1 VRSDEPNAAR
11 SVPSSGHLS
20 AGTAGCAIA
29 RLAQDHIAAVALL
42 VQAGVPIF
50 RLTKLLIDGVACA
63 RSEFERV
70 VWALAGWEAAMRTV
84 ERTIRIQVRKYRD
97 SDLLLATSDDL
108 RGLNVIGRSDSEI
121 KEKVPGSVREML
133 EAQGHRV
140 RSVETQLPNGSEGFI
155 VRDLVASAELEL
167 T

>member
-1 VRSDEPNAAR
+1 
-11 SVPSSGHLS
+11 
-20 AGTAGCAIA
+20 
-29 RLAQDHIAAVALL
+29 
-42 VQAGVPIF
+42 
-50 RLTKLLIDGVACA
+50 
-63 RSEFERV
+63 
-70 VWALAGWEAAMRTV
+70 MRTV

-121 KEKVPGSVREML
+121 KERVPGSVREML